1 MGCLVF
7 SNKVLSRAGLKDCIE
22 PKQVSLDKGTS
33 ADKIEPEPS
42 SPSFKFSGN
51 FIRYHLF
58 KKSNFHSSVGAFYS
72 EFELKNEIFLPLDKF
87 LSEFNCTGLEEKN
100 IFPEIFEFFF
110 GEFRTIRVNHEILIK
125 NIFSSLKAAYRAC
138 SLAVES

>member
-1 MGCLVF
+1 MD
-7 SNKVLSRAGLKDCIE
+7 STE
-22 PKQVSLDKGTS
+22 PKQVNLYKGTS

-100 IFPEIFEFFF
+100 IFPEIFDFFPANF
-110 GEFRTIRVNHEILIK
+110 ARFELIMR
-125 NIFSSLKAAYRAC
+125 S
-138 SLAVES
+138 